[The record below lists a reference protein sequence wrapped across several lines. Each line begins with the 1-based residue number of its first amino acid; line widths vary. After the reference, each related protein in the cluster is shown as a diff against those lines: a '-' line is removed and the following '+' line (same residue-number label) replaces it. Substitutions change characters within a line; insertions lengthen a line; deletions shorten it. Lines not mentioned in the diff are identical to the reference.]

1 MCRNLGVFKEN
12 RQTSLLRTPIS
23 KKGTMDIED
32 LNVGSH
38 KTVYAYIFL
47 MMSLYNPSCMNASVG
62 RKLLHYMYFK
72 VNTWVA
78 KYDVSSV
85 LLNIIK

>member
-38 KTVYAYIFL
+38 KTVYAYIIL
-47 MMSLYNPSCMNASVG
+47 
-62 RKLLHYMYFK
+62 
-72 VNTWVA
+72 
-78 KYDVSSV
+78 
-85 LLNIIK
+85 